1 MEKTKKNR
9 YQRKLFA
16 YFMAVAVIPLCV
28 LGIFS
33 YYSATDALR
42 RNIRQGNEAALAQ
55 IENKTEKVLE
65 MVRMDFLGT
74 AVSPVTRRMT
84 DSVYDGIPYPEL
96 RDFKDGMGGQE
107 SYSDYVKSYSFIN
120 LKKGWILGNKG
131 YIPLEDIL
139 NFQWIEALEK
149 RQEKIFWLNET
160 GWSREETAEDPCR
173 ETLNEQQ
180 KITPEYISH
189 EYLTLVIKVPTYSE
203 KSDAMFVV
211 SLDQAYMEELFQGSI
226 GNGALMIL
234 DPEGRPVYCEDES
247 LWEYY
252 SNGDENGKAK
262 YDMVSHRADVS
273 GWTYVAGYNSRYAD
287 GQMDQ
292 IIVTMAALIVFVLIL
307 LIVMSSLGAFR
318 VYRPVKELVSQVKQ
332 IVPEQPQTDGEFDL
346 IRQGLHALTDSNE
359 ELQSMIRRQKT
370 QLTELFAF
378 RLIRGRMGE
387 TEIRE
392 SMGRLGLKLQ
402 PCLYVVSVLFCKS
415 EREGSTEQVE
425 QDVLNLELMK
435 QLPEEI
441 MGMLAI
447 PPFIHTHA
455 IVMVLDG
462 PGKEKLEEKLLALRN
477 CLLVF
482 AGTESGGWLNMG
494 VSRCF
499 EDLTRFRSAYFESL
513 EALKINEH
521 CDRDEDTEGISI
533 EESSVTY
540 YEDLIRQEE
549 ETRRYDL
556 VLDTAIKAAVDGCDQ
571 KAAFK
576 VVDTFVR
583 EVEKSGVA
591 LYEQHYYL
599 NRFLLAILT
608 VPADAGIPVHDL
620 FGEEDDPFRQAS
632 QLFDYPAIRS
642 FYKRKVVQP
651 VIDRMNQFRKSG
663 SEMILEKVMELIDR
677 KNGDV
682 TLAECAKELGYH
694 PSYIWRVLKNTR
706 DITFTDYIAEQKL
719 HIATRLLEETELSV
733 AEIAERLSYSNAQ
746 NFIRLFKKH
755 MGITPGQY
763 RKNSREKA
771 RQPFG
776 K

>member
-1 MEKTKKNR
+1 MEKTKKSR

-16 YFMAVAVIPLCV
+16 YFMAVAVIPLCI
-28 LGIFS
+28 LGMFS
-33 YYSATDALR
+33 YHTAKEALR
-42 RNIRQGNEAALAQ
+42 ENIHHGNEAALAQ
-55 IENKTEKVLE
+55 IENKTEKALE
-65 MVRMDFLGT
+65 MIRIDFLGT
-74 AVSPVTRRMT
+74 AVSPVTQRMIN
-84 DSVYDGIPYPEL
+84 SAYDEIPYPEL

-120 LKKGWILGNKG
+120 LKHGWILGNKG
-131 YIPLEDIL
+131 YIPLEDVHNL
-139 NFQWIEALEK
+139 QWIEILEK
-149 RQEKIFWLNET
+149 NPEKIFWLNET
-160 GWSREETAEDPCR
+160 GWNQEGKTDDVAR
-173 ETLNEQQ
+173 ETLTEQQ

-211 SLDQAYMEELFQGSI
+211 SLDQAYMEELFRGSI
-226 GNGALMIL
+226 GNGALLIL
-234 DPEGRPVYCEDES
+234 DPEGNPVYSEDEK
-247 LWEYY
+247 LTEAYL
-252 SNGDENGKAK
+252 DESGEKKAD
-262 YDMVSHRADVS
+262 YDIVSRTADMS
-273 GWTYVAGYNSRYAD
+273 GWTYVAGYDSRYAD
-287 GQMDQ
+287 GQMNQ
-292 IIVTMAALIVFVLIL
+292 IIVTMAALILFVFVL
-307 LIVMSSLGAFR
+307 LIIMSILGAFR
-318 VYRPVKELVSQVKQ
+318 VYQPVKELVSQVKK
-332 IVPEQPQTDGEFDL
+332 IVPEQPQAEGEFDL
-346 IRQGLHALTDSNE
+346 IRQGLHALTNSNE
-359 ELQSMIRRQKT
+359 ELQTMIRRQKS

-387 TEIRE
+387 TEVRE
-392 SMGRLGLKLQ
+392 SMGRLGLQFQ
-402 PCLYVVSVLFCKS
+402 PCLYVVSVLFCKNGRD
-415 EREGSTEQVE
+415 ENTEQIE
-425 QDVLNLELMK
+425 QDVLNLELSK

-441 MGMLAI
+441 LTMLAI

-462 PGKEKLEEKLLALRN
+462 PGKEKLEQKLLALRN

-494 VSRCF
+494 VSRSF
-499 EDLTRFRSAYFESL
+499 EDLSHFRGAYFESL

-549 ETRRYDL
+549 EAKRYDL
-556 VLDTAIKAAVDGCDQ
+556 ALDTAIKAAVDSCDQ
-571 KAAFK
+571 KAAFE

-583 EVEKSGVA
+583 EVEKRGVA

-632 QLFDYPAIRS
+632 QLFDYAAIRS
-642 FYKRKVVQP
+642 FYKKKVVQP
-651 VIDRMNQFRKSG
+651 VIGRMNQFRKSG
-663 SEMILEKVMELIDR
+663 SEMILEKVMALIDQ

-682 TLAECAKELGYH
+682 TLAECAQELGYH

-719 HIATRLLEETELSV
+719 RIATRLLEETELSV
-733 AEIAERLSYSNAQ
+733 SEIAERLSYSNAQ

-763 RKNSREKA
+763 RKHRREKA
-771 RQPFG
+771 Q
-776 K
+776 